1 MLSIK
6 LKIVLAY
13 TVVFG
18 MLLSLFAYIIYQSTE
33 KVELTR
39 LDTNLKTYSILLQS
53 EFEEQ
58 SQQEKAFNY
67 LELKAIPADGLKRSR
82 FQLLDNNGKIILGDT
97 ILTNLNS
104 AIVKTILDGHD
115 KYEEIRIGK
124 HHARIYLGVVEIN
137 EKLNYVLVVSS
148 SLEEVREDLERL
160 LVIFLFVIPVGL
172 LLAGFSAFLI
182 AKRAFRPINK
192 MIKTANEISAR
203 SLDKRLDVPETND
216 EVKAL
221 SVTLNSMVDRLDKTF
236 KSHRQFIAD
245 ASHEIRTPLTIIQA
259 ELELSL
265 KNKNALNTTKS
276 INTALSEINN
286 LNRLSNSLLILAK
299 IDASK
304 NRLIL
309 SQVRIDELILECV
322 QSLNSLAVSHN
333 NKINISVD
341 EAIEIKAD
349 LEKVKSIVF
358 NLLENA
364 LKYSGT
370 NKQIKIELKKQGAK
384 KIDII
389 VSDNGSGISENDVP
403 HIFERFYRSSDLRS
417 TVDGNGLGLAIVKE
431 FVEMHSGKIT
441 ASSKPGNTTFVVI
454 LPLEQR

>member
-441 ASSKPGNTTFVVI
+441 ASSKPGNTTFVVT

>member
-364 LKYSGT
+364 LKYSGS

-441 ASSKPGNTTFVVI
+441 ASSKPGNTTFVVT

>member
-104 AIVKTILDGHD
+104 AIVKTISDGHD

-137 EKLNYVLVVSS
+137 EKVNYVLVVSS

-441 ASSKPGNTTFVVI
+441 ASSKPGNTTFVVT

>member
-124 HHARIYLGVVEIN
+124 HHARIYLGVVEIS

-441 ASSKPGNTTFVVI
+441 ASSKPGNTTFVVT